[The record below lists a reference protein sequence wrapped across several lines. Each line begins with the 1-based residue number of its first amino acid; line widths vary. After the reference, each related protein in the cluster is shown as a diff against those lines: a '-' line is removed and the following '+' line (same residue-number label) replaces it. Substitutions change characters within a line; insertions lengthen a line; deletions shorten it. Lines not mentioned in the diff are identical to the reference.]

1 MSDKSPVHT
10 SKPHGINWDD
20 DDVATKE
27 QTIYNLLNCFMWWQG
42 KYDVGRI

>member
-1 MSDKSPVHT
+1 MSDKNPVHT

-27 QTIYNLLNCFMWWQG
+27 QIIHNLLVFCDDGENMT
-42 KYDVGRI
+42 